1 MMRAIT
7 QDRYGDRGV
16 LALREIEVPGPAA
29 DEVVVEVR
37 AAGVD
42 RGVWHLMTGLP
53 YPVRLA
59 GYGVRAPKNPVI
71 GMDLAGV
78 VSAVGSAVTRFRP
91 GDEVYG
97 IGIGTFAEYARALE
111 KKLAPKPANLTFEQA
126 AAVPVSALT
135 ALQAVRDKAE
145 VKAGDRVLILGASGG
160 VGSYAVQVAES
171 FGAEVTGVCSPSK
184 ADLVDSL
191 GAHQVL
197 DYRTDDFTQRGP
209 FDVILDINGHASLR
223 RLRKALTPK
232 GTLVIV
238 GGETGG
244 RWIGGMDQL
253 LRAMVLSGFVSQ
265 RLCPF
270 ISSENHVDLE
280 AMTELIETGQVTPA
294 VDRVFPLAEAG
305 AAIQYL
311 IDGHVRGKV
320 VLAVT

>member
-1 MMRAIT
+1 MLAIT
-7 QDRYGDRGV
+7 QDRYGDSEV
-16 LALREIEVPGPAA
+16 LALREIDVPAPAS
-29 DEVVVEVR
+29 DEVLVEVR

-53 YPVRLA
+53 YPIRLA

-78 VSAVGSAVTRFRP
+78 VSSVGAAVTRFRP

-97 IGIGTFAEYARALE
+97 IGSGTFAEHARALE

-135 ALQAVRDKAE
+135 ALQAVRDRAE

-160 VGSYAVQVAES
+160 VGSYAVQVAKAS
-171 FGAEVTGVCSPSK
+171 GAEVTAVCSASK
-184 ADLVDSL
+184 AELVEQL
-191 GAHQVL
+191 GAQQVL
-197 DYRTDDFTQRGP
+197 DYRTDDFTQYGP
-209 FDVILDINGHASLR
+209 FDVILDINGHASLG

-244 RWIGGMDQL
+244 RWLGGMDRL
-253 LRAMVLSGFVSQ
+253 LRAMMLSPFIGQ
-265 RLCPF
+265 RLRPF
-270 ISSENHVDLE
+270 ISSENHVDLQ
-280 AMTELIETGQVTPA
+280 ALTELIESGQVTPA
-294 VDRVFPLAEAG
+294 LDRVFPLAEAG

-320 VLAVT
+320 VLGLT

>member
-1 MMRAIT
+1 MLAIT
-7 QDRYGDRGV
+7 QNRYGDPGV
-16 LALREIEVPGPAA
+16 LALREVDVPVPAD
-29 DEVVVEVR
+29 DEVLVEVR

-71 GMDLAGV
+71 GMDVAGV
-78 VSAVGSAVTRFRP
+78 VSSVGAGVSRFKP

-97 IGIGTFAEYARALE
+97 LGIGTFAEYARVLE

-126 AAVPVSALT
+126 AAVPVSSLT
-135 ALQAVRDKAE
+135 ALQAVRDQAK
-145 VKAGDRVLILGASGG
+145 VKRGDRVLILGASGG
-160 VGSYAVQVAES
+160 VGSYAVQVAAT
-171 FGAEVTGVCSPSK
+171 FGADVTGVCSKSK
-184 ADLVDSL
+184 GDLVSAL

-197 DYRTDDFTQRGP
+197 DYSSDDFTQYGP
-209 FDVILDINGHASLR
+209 FDVILDINGHSSLG
-223 RLRKALTPK
+223 RLREALTPK

-244 RWIGGMDQL
+244 RWLGGMDRL
-253 LRAMVLSGFVSQ
+253 LRAMVLTGFVGQ
-265 RLCPF
+265 RLRPF
-270 ISSENHVDLE
+270 ISSENHVDLQ
-280 AMTELIETGQVTPA
+280 AMTELIETGKVVPA
-294 VDRVFPLAEAG
+294 VDRVFPLAEAA

-320 VLAVT
+320 VIAVA